1 MFEPSHAA
9 DATTVLTAAAERLG
23 IHVEA
28 LAARRVPEVAGEW
41 RERLDTVAGAL
52 GLRLTYFEAPPV
64 QAAELAE
71 RHGPLIT
78 WSHTDRAFITVVG
91 GGRGAIRV
99 ATGDREAVL
108 DPAAFSALA
117 GENEVTWAVVEA
129 ASVLGP
135 PPVTPRSPYQ
145 QLKAML
151 ADERAELRV
160 VIAYAA
166 ATGLL
171 SLAVPVAVQ
180 ALVNSVAFGTVL
192 QPLVV
197 LTFLVAIALGFAG
210 LLRVYQATVVE
221 WIQQRTFVRVA
232 GAMADRLAVVR
243 REALN
248 GTYVPELANRFFDVV
263 TVQKSAATLLL
274 DGVAL
279 LLQTLVGMVILAFYH
294 PLLLAFD
301 AVLLLAI
308 AFVIVGLG
316 RGAIETAIN
325 ESKAKYAMASWLEEI
340 ARHPTVFRAGHG
352 RAFALDRV
360 DEIATQYITYR
371 KKHWSILVRQIA
383 GTKVLQAVASAA
395 LLGVGGLLVIKR
407 QLTLGQ
413 LVAAELIVASVL
425 AGVAKFGKHLESYYD
440 LIAAVDKL
448 GHVFDL
454 PTEVSGDEALPK
466 NDAGLAV
473 TVAGVPVA
481 DAAPLI
487 DLRIAPGE
495 RVAIKGAN
503 GSGKSTLVDI
513 LYGSLRPA
521 RGSVSVEGVDLRSL
535 DHARYRSAVAV
546 VRGTEVFDGTIL
558 DNVRVGRPEV
568 SNQDV
573 RDAIAAVSML
583 DEVMSLPEGLNTPL
597 KPDGLPLSSGQSRRL
612 MLARAIVGRPKLL
625 ILDEALDGVD
635 DDARTKITRA
645 IFGPSAR
652 WTVLLTT
659 HSSEVAALCDRK
671 LQIERGLLSPEA
683 PS

>member
-1 MFEPSHAA
+1 MFESSHATDVA
-9 DATTVLTAAAERLG
+9 AVLTAAAGRLG
-23 IHVEA
+23 IHVEPV
-28 LAARRVPEVAGEW
+28 AARRVPEVSGDW
-41 RERLDTVAGAL
+41 RERLDVAATVL
-52 GLRLTYFEAPPV
+52 GLRLTYFSAQPV

-78 WSHTDRAFITVVG
+78 WNRTDRVFMTVVG
-91 GGRGAIRV
+91 RTRGAILV
-99 ATGDREAVL
+99 ADGEREDLLAPSAV
-108 DPAAFSALA
+108 SALG
-117 GENEVTWAVVEA
+117 GEDELTWAVVEA
-129 ASVLGP
+129 ASILP
-135 PPVTPRSPYQ
+135 PAAAPRSPYQ

-160 VIAYAA
+160 VVAYAA
-166 ATGLL
+166 AAGLL

-197 LTFLVAIALGFAG
+197 LTCLVAIALGFAG
-210 LLRVYQATVVE
+210 LLRVHQATVVE

-243 REALN
+243 REALS
-248 GTYVPELANRFFDVV
+248 GSYVPELANRFFDVV

-279 LLQTLVGMVILAFYH
+279 LLQTLVGMAILAFYH
-294 PLLLAFD
+294 PFLLAFD
-301 AVLLLAI
+301 VVLVGAI
-308 AFVIVGLG
+308 VFVIVGLG
-316 RGAIETAIN
+316 RGAVDTAIK

-340 ARHPTVFRAGHG
+340 ARHPTAFRSGHG

-360 DEIATQYITYR
+360 DEIATQYVTYR
-371 KKHWSILVRQIA
+371 KKHWTIVVRQIA
-383 GTKVLQAVASAA
+383 GTKVLQAVASSA

-448 GHVFDL
+448 GHVLDL
-454 PTEVSGDEALPK
+454 PSESSGRETLPK
-466 NDAGLAV
+466 RADGLAIA
-473 TVAGVPVA
+473 VAGVPVA
-481 DAAPLI
+481 DAAPAI
-487 DLRIAPGE
+487 DLRIAAGE

-513 LYGSLRPA
+513 LYGSQRPI
-521 RGSVSVEGVDLRSL
+521 RGSVSVDGVDLRSL
-535 DHARYRSAVAV
+535 DRAAYRTAVAV
-546 VRGTEVFDGTIL
+546 VRGTEVFDGTIF

-568 SNQDV
+568 TAQDV
-573 RDAIAAVSML
+573 RDALAAVSML
-583 DEVMSLPEGLNTPL
+583 EEVMNLPEGLDTPL
-597 KPDGLPLSSGQSRRL
+597 KTDGLPLSSGQSRRL
-612 MLARAIVGRPKLL
+612 MLARAIVGRPRLL
-625 ILDEALDGVD
+625 VLDEALDGVD

-645 IFGPSAR
+645 IFGPTAR

-659 HSSEVAALCDRK
+659 HSSDIAALCDRR
-671 LQIERGLLSPEA
+671 LRIERGLLSTEA
-683 PS
+683 ST